1 MGLLSSL
8 FGSPKKLKRQN
19 FVVWKVG
26 SFPMEVVGESNY
38 QDALKRICGGFS
50 RQGHDKVVE
59 ARLELEP
66 TNPHDDNAVRI
77 TISGLTVGYLPR
89 AQAERVASFMRSN
102 GFNLLVCDALI
113 NGGWRTNQH
122 DSGFF
127 GVRLGVPN
135 RGAIEVR
142 QR

>member
-1 MGLLSSL
+1 MGLLSFL
-8 FGSPKKLKRQN
+8 FGSPKKLKRQS
-19 FVVWKVG
+19 FVVWKDG

-38 QDALKRICGGFS
+38 QNALHRVCGGFS

-59 ARLELEP
+59 ACLELEP

-102 GFNLLVCDALI
+102 GFNPLVCDALI

>member
-1 MGLLSSL
+1 MGLLSFL
-8 FGSPKKLKRQN
+8 FGSPKKLTLQN
-19 FVVWKVG
+19 FIIWKDG
-26 SFPMEVVGESNY
+26 SFPMEVVGESNH
-38 QDALKRICGGFS
+38 QDALHRICGGFS
-50 RQGHDKVVE
+50 RQGHDKVVV

-66 TNPHDDNAVRI
+66 ENPHDANAVRI

-89 AQAERVASFMRSN
+89 AQAERLALFMRSN
-102 GFNLLVCDALI
+102 GFNILFCNALI
-113 NGGWRTNQH
+113 NGGWKTNQY

-127 GVRLGVPN
+127 GVRLGLPN

>member
-1 MGLLSSL
+1 MGLLSFL
-8 FGSPKKLKRQN
+8 FGSSNKLALKN
-19 FVVWKVG
+19 VIIWKNG

-38 QDALKRICGGFS
+38 QDSLHRICGGFN

-59 ARLELEP
+59 ACLELEP
-66 TNPHDDNAVRI
+66 KNPHDANAVRI
-77 TISGLTVGYLPR
+77 TISGLVVGYLSR
-89 AQAERVASFMRSN
+89 VQAERVASFMRSN
-102 GFNLLVCDALI
+102 GFNSLGCAALI

-127 GVRLGVPN
+127 GVRLGIPN
-135 RGAIEVR
+135 KGAIEVQ